1 MIFGIPIGKS
11 EICKIPDFT
20 IGNGV
25 VQCVKSGRSG
35 LNRESWHVCITVT
48 ELTEDINSKIV
59 HSIQRK
65 KKLSYKTL
73 TNVQDSVA
81 QS

>member
-11 EICKIPDFT
+11 EICKIQDFT

-25 VQCVKSGRSG
+25 TQCVKSGRSG
-35 LNRESWHVCITVT
+35 LNRESWHVCVTVT
-48 ELTEDINSKIV
+48 EDIYSKIV

-65 KKLSYKTL
+65 KKIKL
-73 TNVQDSVA
+73 
-81 QS
+81 